1 MKVFS
6 KLSMSAFFSNVA
18 NLLKACLGEDMS
30 PCHSTGFFF
39 FLQYQEP
46 GNALLFYRALSVGS
60 HSRNVNLF
68 QATSDINAAKYRRSL

>member
-39 FLQYQEP
+39 SSIP
-46 GNALLFYRALSVGS
+46 GARKCPALLQSSFSWFA
-60 HSRNVNLF
+60 F
-68 QATSDINAAKYRRSL
+68 QEC